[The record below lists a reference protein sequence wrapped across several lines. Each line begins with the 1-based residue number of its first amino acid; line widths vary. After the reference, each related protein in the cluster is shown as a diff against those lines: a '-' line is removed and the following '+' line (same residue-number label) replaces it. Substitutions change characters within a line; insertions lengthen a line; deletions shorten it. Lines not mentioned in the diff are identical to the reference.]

1 MNVNIYGL
9 VIIFKDFII
18 NIKFIGMKKLIKFR
32 LHKIFNKKNKLDLNM
47 RRKKNYYNKIN
58 LMY

>member
-1 MNVNIYGL
+1 MNVNIYGH

-18 NIKFIGMKKLIKFR
+18 NIKFIEMKKLIQFR
-32 LHKIFNKKNKLDLNM
+32 LHKIFNKKNKLDLKM
-47 RRKKNYYNKIN
+47 RRKKNNYNKIN

>member
-18 NIKFIGMKKLIKFR
+18 NIKFIEMKKLIKFR

>member
-1 MNVNIYGL
+1 MNVNIYGH

-32 LHKIFNKKNKLDLNM
+32 LHKIFNKKNKLDLKM
-47 RRKKNYYNKIN
+47 RRKKNNYNKIN

>member
-32 LHKIFNKKNKLDLNM
+32 LHKIFNKKNKLDLKM
-47 RRKKNYYNKIN
+47 RGKKNYYNKIN